1 MQYFDT
7 HAHLDSFIA
16 ENSVE
21 GVLNSARSAGLCGV
35 VAASNSPRD
44 WLAYEKL
51 SAQHSGFLHWGI
63 GIHPE
68 EVDEN
73 SQLALDALT
82 SFFSSETP
90 PVMVGEIGLDFH
102 YLPEDKTAAAEIV
115 KNQSAIFK
123 RQLLLAADMGVPVC
137 IHARNAVEEATAA
150 LIETDFPPQLA
161 VFHCYA
167 GSVAQLKRLNDM
179 GARASFTGI
188 ITYKSAQEMRECLKA
203 QSIEKTMFETDS
215 PYLAPVPN
223 RGKTNYPH
231 YVADTVAAAA
241 KILGMDEAALA
252 EISTSNAKSFFNIK

>member
-1 MQYFDT
+1 MKYFDT

-16 ENSVE
+16 DNSAD
-21 GVLNSARSAGLCGV
+21 GVLNSAREAGLCGV

-44 WLAYEKL
+44 WLAYEKF
-51 SAQHSGFLHWGI
+51 SARHSDFLHWGI

-73 SQLALDALT
+73 SMLAIDALT
-82 SFFSSETP
+82 SFFSSKTP

-115 KNQSAIFK
+115 KKQSEVFR

-137 IHARNAVEEATAA
+137 IHARDAVDEATAA
-150 LIETDFPPQLA
+150 LIETGFPPQLA

-167 GSVAQLKRLNDM
+167 GSVAQLKKLNDM
-179 GARASFTGI
+179 DARASFTGI
-188 ITYKSAQEMRECLKA
+188 ITYKNAGEMRRCLKA

-231 YVADTVAAAA
+231 HIADTVTAAAE
-241 KILGMDEAALA
+241 ILGMDKTELA
-252 EISTSNAKSFFNIK
+252 EISTANAKSFFNIK